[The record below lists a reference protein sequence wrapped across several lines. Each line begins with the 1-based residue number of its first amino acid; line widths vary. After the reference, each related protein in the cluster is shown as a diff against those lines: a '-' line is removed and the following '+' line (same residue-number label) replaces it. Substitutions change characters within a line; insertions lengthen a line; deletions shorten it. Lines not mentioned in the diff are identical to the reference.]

1 MSEILIGVGLLALV
15 VLLASTAY
23 RTIRV
28 SPWERGALY
37 IDGGFD
43 RLLEPGRHRLFR
55 LGRQLHVAPISLG
68 PSYLATGPVEVVTA
82 DGLPVRLSATVLYRI
97 LDAEQALQHPA
108 HEAVRLAVNQALL
121 AVASK
126 HRLEVLLARAEP
138 FGEALLTATGGV
150 AGPAAIERVALAG
163 VVLPPELRRSVTEV
177 ERARIEGLAALER
190 ARGEHAAL
198 RSLANAAR
206 MLKDN
211 PDLMNLR
218 LLQAVGA
225 AGKGATIM
233 VGEGALTPVKR
244 PSGE

>member
-1 MSEILIGVGLLALV
+1 MSEILIGGGLLAVLAA
-15 VLLASTAY
+15 LLASAFKTV
-23 RTIRV
+23 RV
-28 SPWERGALY
+28 SPWEKGAVY
-37 IDGGFD
+37 VDGGFE

-55 LGRQLHVAPISLG
+55 LGRQIHVAPLSLA
-68 PSYLATGPVEVVTA
+68 PSYLATGPVEVITA
-82 DGLPVRLSATVLYRI
+82 DGLPIRLSATVIYRI
-97 LDAEQALQHPA
+97 VDAELALQHPA
-108 HEAVRLAVNQALL
+108 YEAVRLAASQALL
-121 AVASK
+121 TLASK
-126 HRLEVLLARAEP
+126 HPLEALLARAEP
-138 FGEALLTATGGV
+138 FDDTLLAAAGAL
-150 AGPAAIERVALAG
+150 AGPASIERMALAS

-177 ERARIEGLAALER
+177 ERARMDGLAALER

-244 PSGE
+244 PTNG